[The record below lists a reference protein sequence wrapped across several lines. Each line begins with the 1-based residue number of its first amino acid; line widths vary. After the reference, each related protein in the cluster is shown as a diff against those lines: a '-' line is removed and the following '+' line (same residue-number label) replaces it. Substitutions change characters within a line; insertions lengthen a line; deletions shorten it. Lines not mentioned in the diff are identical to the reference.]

1 MNTENV
7 QRLLKKLATL
17 LAILFGQRAREILS
31 LMDIRN
37 ITMEQTCL
45 IIRIGDLLKTSNRK
59 FHNEELKFPKYIEN
73 TNICPVTTLKQYLHM
88 TSKNRGEI
96 KSLFITQIRPFKPAS
111 KDTIAGWIRETLSKA
126 GIDVSIFSPHSTTSV
141 ASSTAKKG
149 LVPIVTIL
157 KIGSWR
163 SMKTFERFYDKGIVE
178 RKDDFASNILDNVK
192 L

>member
-59 FHNEELKFPKYIEN
+59 FHNEELKSPKYI
-73 TNICPVTTLKQYLHM
+73 
-88 TSKNRGEI
+88 
-96 KSLFITQIRPFKPAS
+96 S

-126 GIDVSIFSPHSTTSV
+126 GIDVSIFSPHSTTSA

-163 SMKTFERFYDKGIVE
+163 SMKTFERFYDKG
-178 RKDDFASNILDNVK
+178 
-192 L
+192 

>member
-73 TNICPVTTLKQYLHM
+73 SNICPVRTLKQYLHM

-126 GIDVSIFSPHSTTSV
+126 GIDVSIFSPHSTTSA

>member
-96 KSLFITQIRPFKPAS
+96 KSLFITQVRPFKPAS
-111 KDTIAGWIRETLSKA
+111 KDTIAKWIRETLSKA
-126 GIDVSIFSPHSTTSV
+126 GIVTSIFSPHSTRSA
-141 ASSTAKKG
+141 ASSAAKNG
-149 LVPIVTIL
+149 RVPIDAIL
-157 KIGSWR
+157 KTGGWR
-163 SMKTFERFYDKGIVE
+163 SMKTFERFYDKKIVE
-178 RKDDFASNILDNVK
+178 RKNDFALNI
-192 L
+192 

>member
-126 GIDVSIFSPHSTTSV
+126 GIDVSIFSPHSTTSA

-163 SMKTFERFYDKGIVE
+163 SMKTLNGFMIRELLKE
-178 RKDDFASNILDNVK
+178 KMIL
-192 L
+192 LQIF

>member
-59 FHNEELKFPKYIEN
+59 FHYEELKSPKYIEN
-73 TNICPVTTLKQYLHM
+73 TNICPVTSLK
-88 TSKNRGEI
+88 
-96 KSLFITQIRPFKPAS
+96 
-111 KDTIAGWIRETLSKA
+111 
-126 GIDVSIFSPHSTTSV
+126 
-141 ASSTAKKG
+141 
-149 LVPIVTIL
+149 
-157 KIGSWR
+157 
-163 SMKTFERFYDKGIVE
+163 
-178 RKDDFASNILDNVK
+178 
-192 L
+192 